1 MKVEQIKIPILTYH
15 SIDESGSV
23 ISTKP
28 EVFRKQMKG
37 LSEAG
42 YEVVALSHLVES
54 RSGKTSLPPKTVV
67 LTFDDG
73 FQNFYAAVFPVLQEY
88 GFKATVFL
96 VTDHCGGY
104 NDWRGNP
111 PDLQRSKLL
120 SWREIKELSDHGI
133 EFGAHTRTHPD
144 LTRIGAERVE
154 NEIIESKKVIEDSIG
169 REARTFAY
177 PFGKFNPTIRRVVE
191 KTFAAACSTNLGKV
205 CPQSDF
211 YTLER
216 LDTYYLSNPVIFNSL
231 SSKSFDRYMRVRQAM
246 RDFKAL
252 LPRRQ
257 AN

>member
-1 MKVEQIKIPILTYH
+1 VEPIKIPILTYH
-15 SIDESGSV
+15 SIDDSGSV

-37 LSEAG
+37 LSETG
-42 YEVVALSHLVES
+42 YDGVALNHLVES
-54 RSGKTSLPPKTVV
+54 RSEKTSLPPKTVV

-73 FQNFYAAVFPVLQEY
+73 FQNFYADVFPILQEY

-111 PDLQRSKLL
+111 PGLPRSQLL

-144 LTRIGAERVE
+144 LTRIGGAERVE
-154 NEIIESKKVIEDSIG
+154 NEIIESKQVIEDSIG

-177 PFGKFNPTIRRVVE
+177 PFGKFNPTIKRVVE

-205 CPQSDF
+205 SPKSDF

-216 LDTYYLSNPVIFNSL
+216 IDTYYLSNPVIFNSL
-231 SSKSFDRYMRVRQAM
+231 SSRGLDRYMRVRQAM
-246 RDFKAL
+246 RGFKAL
-252 LPRRQ
+252 LPRRR
-257 AN
+257 AD

>member
-1 MKVEQIKIPILTYH
+1 MEQIRIPILTYH

-42 YEVVALSHLVES
+42 YEPVALNHLVVS
-54 RSGKTSLPPKTVV
+54 RSEKTSLPPKTVV

-73 FQNFYAAVFPVLQEY
+73 FQNFYTAVFPVLQEY
-88 GFKATVFL
+88 GFNATVFL

-120 SWREIKELSDHGI
+120 SWREIKELSDYGI

-144 LTRIGAERVE
+144 LTKIGAGRVE

-211 YTLER
+211 YSLER
-216 LDTYYLSNPVIFNSL
+216 IDTYYLSNQVIFNSL
-231 SSKSFDRYMRVRQAM
+231 SLKSVDRYLRVRQAM